1 VTRSAKPA
9 PISPEEFSERIHR
22 YTPRTWAT
30 PLLVGLNV
38 AVFLAMVIGGASPL
52 NPTVPDIVK
61 WGANV
66 GPLSLGGEPWRLFT
80 SMFVHIGL
88 LHIGMNLY
96 VLWYIGRFVE
106 KLLGNIGM
114 LIVYVLAGLSGSLA
128 SAAIHPAVVSAGAS
142 GAIFGLYGAVFGYLI
157 RNRDQVPTETLRSL
171 RRLAGIFVVGNIGI
185 GYLIPAIDVSAHIG
199 GLAGGFVFGFLI
211 SGALTDAGVARRP
224 WRNLITAGMGL
235 AALALVEHGLP
246 TPVDFEAELRRVAAL
261 DDQTVD
267 RYKAADAQLNQRRI
281 SGPEL
286 ARTIQTEIRP
296 PWNAAQ
302 LRLEG
307 LRLSGHDALVRQ
319 KLVEYMAARDRF
331 FDLTVHYLTDP
342 QIASLAAIQAQRK
355 EYTRLEQEVG
365 ALLRSTPKP

>member
-1 VTRSAKPA
+1 MGSATPTKSLAGRPPS
-9 PISPEEFSERIHR
+9 PILPDRDPFRQARTHQPRRVLERIHR

-157 RNRDQVPTETLRSL
+157 RNRDQVPTERSGACAASL
-171 RRLAGIFVVGNIGI
+171 
-185 GYLIPAIDVSAHIG
+185 GYLWWATLASATSSPPSMSPPISADWPA
-199 GLAGGFVFGFLI
+199 
-211 SGALTDAGVARRP
+211 
-224 WRNLITAGMGL
+224 
-235 AALALVEHGLP
+235 
-246 TPVDFEAELRRVAAL
+246 
-261 DDQTVD
+261 
-267 RYKAADAQLNQRRI
+267 
-281 SGPEL
+281 
-286 ARTIQTEIRP
+286 
-296 PWNAAQ
+296 
-302 LRLEG
+302 
-307 LRLSGHDALVRQ
+307 
-319 KLVEYMAARDRF
+319 
-331 FDLTVHYLTDP
+331 DL
-342 QIASLAAIQAQRK
+342 SLA
-355 EYTRLEQEVG
+355 
-365 ALLRSTPKP
+365 S